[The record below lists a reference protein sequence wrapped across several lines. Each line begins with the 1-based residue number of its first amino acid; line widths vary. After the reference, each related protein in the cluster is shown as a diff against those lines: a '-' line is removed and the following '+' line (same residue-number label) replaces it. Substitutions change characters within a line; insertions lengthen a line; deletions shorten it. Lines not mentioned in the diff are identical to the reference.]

1 MALLFVAITAMILAL
16 TCYTIGVWGEYF
28 AGKLSRWHLAFFWMG
43 LLFDSLGTH
52 MMFRIANEVLTLSLH
67 SLTGVLALGLMIV
80 HALWATV
87 TVLRNRPKELARF
100 HRYSLVVWGI
110 WLLAFFS
117 GMIAAMVAKRP
128 GACLKR
134 TQLGG

>member
-1 MALLFVAITAMILAL
+1 MPLLFVAIASMLLAL
-16 TCYTIGVWGEYF
+16 TCYTIGVWGEYL
-28 AGKLSRWHLAFFWMG
+28 ARKLSPWHVAFFWMG
-43 LLFDSLGTH
+43 LFFDSLGTH
-52 MMFRIANEVLTLSLH
+52 TMFQIAHQVLALSLH
-67 SLTGVLALGLMIV
+67 TLTGVLALGLMIV

-117 GMIAAMVAKRP
+117 GLVAGMVR
-128 GACLKR
+128 
-134 TQLGG
+134 

>member
-1 MALLFVAITAMILAL
+1 
-16 TCYTIGVWGEYF
+16 
-28 AGKLSRWHLAFFWMG
+28 
-43 LLFDSLGTH
+43 
-52 MMFRIANEVLTLSLH
+52 MFQIAHEVLALSLH
-67 SLTGVLALGLMIV
+67 TLTGVLALVLMIV

-117 GMIAAMVAKRP
+117 GMVAGMVR
-128 GACLKR
+128 
-134 TQLGG
+134 